1 MCPTVNISKYIICV
15 MCTVIWMKVVG
26 GFVNRARRV
35 VESTVVGFPFLLPFF
50 VGEIRELIK

>member
-1 MCPTVNISKYIICV
+1 
-15 MCTVIWMKVVG
+15 MKVVG

-35 VESTVVGFPFLLPFF
+35 VESTVVEFPFLLPFF